1 METVKTQSFERQDTR
16 WYVNLF
22 HGSALLRS
30 TLLLII
36 WLAVWQVGRLVEYT
50 EHASVWFP
58 PAGFTF
64 SCLLILGWRA
74 VIPIMMGAIIITLWS
89 ANHYQ
94 LSLTVNEQIWAGFL
108 FGLAHIIPYWIA
120 STIVGHLA
128 KKDSH
133 SVPQLIVTFLLVA
146 GLSAL
151 VTAFLVISSLVYT
164 NQLDISEF
172 NQTLLPFWVGD
183 MAGVIALGPLFS
195 IFLIRVFPD
204 ANVRLDEFTYA
215 VAETG
220 KSRSFK
226 IILNVFLIVLTML
239 LAYLFKVPE
248 SAFAIFFLTVT
259 HMWIACTES
268 PFFNVISLAFSSFLI
283 VLLVHLFGLMD
294 HVMVYQ
300 FAINVIAA
308 NALFGIAI
316 PQLKAVNQK
325 LKLEVFTDALTKV
338 SSRQY
343 MEQRAQLEIMQ
354 SHAEGI
360 KLSLVVFD
368 LDRFKQVNDT
378 YGHNAGDKA
387 LKRVSH
393 AAKKLL
399 QNNDVIAR
407 FGGDEFV
414 LLLPGLSQSEAF
426 DVVEKIRR
434 AIHEIQ
440 VGDEFLS
447 SSFGIA
453 QLSPRENYKTL
464 FQRADEALY
473 ISKENG
479 GNQISQAPDKYNHS
493 GK

>member
-1 METVKTQSFERQDTR
+1 MIETAKAQIQETGVNH
-16 WYVNLF
+16 WYVRLF
-22 HGSALLRS
+22 YGSALVRGIF
-30 TLLLII
+30 LLII

-74 VIPIMMGAIIITLWS
+74 VIPIMIGAIIITIWS

-94 LSLTVNEQIWAGFL
+94 LTLTVDEQIWAGFL

-120 STIVGHLA
+120 STIIGHLA
-128 KKDSH
+128 RKDSH
-133 SVPQLIVTFLLVA
+133 SVPQLIVSFLLVA
-146 GLSAL
+146 GISTL

-164 NQLDISEF
+164 NQLDMAEF

-204 ANVRLDEFTYA
+204 VKVRLDEFAYSG
-215 VAETG
+215 AENG

-226 IILNVFLIVLTML
+226 IVLNVFLIVLTML

-268 PFFNVISLAFSSFLI
+268 PFFNVLSLALSSFLI

-325 LKLEVFTDALTKV
+325 LELEVFTDALTKV

-343 MEQRAQLEIMQ
+343 LEQRAQLEIMQ
-354 SHAEGI
+354 SHAENLP
-360 KLSLVVFD
+360 LSLVVFD
-368 LDRFKQVNDT
+368 LDGFKQINDQ
-378 YGHNAGDKA
+378 YGHNAGDQA
-387 LKRVSH
+387 LKRVSQ
-393 AAKKLL
+393 AAQKKLQSHEVL
-399 QNNDVIAR
+399 AR

-414 LLLPGLSQSEAF
+414 LLLPGMSQGTAL
-426 DVVEKIRR
+426 DVVEKIRL

-453 QLSPRENYKTL
+453 ELLSKDNYKTL

-473 ISKENG
+473 ESKEKG
-479 GNQISQAPDKYNHS
+479 GNQINLA
-493 GK
+493 